1 MMSGKSPRKQPYVNG
16 TKVYVF
22 YENQRCQ
29 ETDSEWWPAVVAN
42 SSGSGKKIVYTVI
55 WSAEED
61 TDKGKQTIGIQHQYV
76 FPCDFIDLGVKN
88 TKALKAPPTSD
99 PPVIPTI
106 KKSSKRKTFRSPDR
120 SKRIDTNVQT
130 QMNIISSIQAQQT
143 QMQIVLQN
151 ILALVERKPGAEEAL
166 IGNISRLS
174 SLSGLSSLAWSE
186 HGSVSGGSPPKKI
199 ADPAF
204 ASKEAAFANKAAAF
218 GNNGAAVSSNTNRRL
233 KRQKSNSSSG
243 WKTAEEGGWT
253 ESELEDF

>member
-1 MMSGKSPRKQPYVNG
+1 MAGKSPRRQPYVNG

-22 YENQRCQ
+22 YENQRCRQ
-29 ETDSEWWPAVVAN
+29 TDSEWWPAVVAN
-42 SSGSGKKIVYTVI
+42 SSGSGKKIVYTVT
-55 WSAEED
+55 WSADED
-61 TDKGKQTIGIQHQYV
+61 TDKGKQTSGIKHQYV

-88 TKALKAPPTSD
+88 TKASKAPPTSE

-186 HGSVSGGSPPKKI
+186 HGSVSGGSPPKKKE
-199 ADPAF
+199 DPAF
-204 ASKEAAFANKAAAF
+204 ANKETAFSNKETAFSSKEAAF
-218 GNNGAAVSSNTNRRL
+218 GNNGADGGV
-233 KRQKSNSSSG
+233 KRQKSNSSGG

-253 ESELEDF
+253 ESEIDDF